1 LVGIIVALYLVWL
14 FATESRT
21 ASVVGFVNRYGNLLL
36 VLVLTAGVVVAPL
49 ALYYAE
55 HPDTISSRADQV
67 SILSRE
73 WMENE
78 KAYTGRSATSI
89 LLRQFGRA
97 ISAFHYTPDPTYWY
111 HPSVPLLDVVSGVLI
126 VLGMV
131 WSIARWR
138 QSGNALLLIWFW
150 MAVVMGWALTENPPS
165 GQRMVIVAPAAALLV
180 ALGLDRV
187 LGFVQRT
194 LAGNKAV
201 VGGLA
206 AAVLALIALLN
217 LYHYFVVY
225 TPSGVYGNPTA
236 EVATRL
242 GRYLR
247 QQDDGL
253 SVHFYGPPSMY
264 WDIGNLSFLAPD
276 AVGLDVYPPE
286 QGARQTVLAQD
297 AHYVFLPHRLAEL
310 DQVKQQLPGGIEQS
324 FHSEFDGRL
333 LFVLYTAG
341 AP

>member
-1 LVGIIVALYLVWL
+1 M
-14 FATESRT
+14 
-21 ASVVGFVNRYGNLLL
+21 
-36 VLVLTAGVVVAPL
+36 APL

-55 HPDTISSRADQV
+55 HPDTIASRADQV
-67 SILSRE
+67 SILSRG
-73 WMENE
+73 WMERE
-78 KAYTGRSATSI
+78 KAYTGRSAASI
-89 LLRQFGRA
+89 VLRQFGRA

-131 WSIARWR
+131 WTVVRWR
-138 QSGNALLLIWFW
+138 RSGNTLLLTWFW
-150 MAVVMGWALTENPPS
+150 VSVVAGWALTENPPS

-180 ALGLDRV
+180 ALGLEGV
-187 LGFVQRT
+187 LGSARRI
-194 LAGNKAV
+194 LAGNEAV

-206 AAVLALIALLN
+206 TAILALIALLN
-217 LYHYFVVY
+217 LHHYFVVY

-242 GRYLR
+242 GRHLR

-264 WDIGNLSFLAPD
+264 WDIGNLSFLVPD
-276 AVGLDVYPPE
+276 AVGMDVHPPE
-286 QGARQTVLAQD
+286 QGGAQTVLAQD
-297 AHYVFLPHRLAEL
+297 AHYVFLPHRLDEL
-310 DQVKQQLPGGIEQS
+310 DQVKQQMPGGVEQS
-324 FHSEFDGRL
+324 FYSEFDGRL
-333 LFVLYTAG
+333 LFTLYTVG